1 MKYKHIVH
9 LEIPH
14 PFDRNRKSFVTSEEE
29 AKKTFSQ
36 IFTLLQQGKRIGI
49 LHEIQSFSPDATTV
63 ERGVKHTERLFNR
76 WSREYQHTLGRDIIQ
91 IIILALFSYAIWN
104 IGLISRIVD
113 SLFVLMGDYLNNY
126 ARVVLIIAPLLY
138 MVYSKL
144 LIGDTIFVHR
154 RRFAFLKMREFLKLP
169 VIEQLQHD
177 VRRLIHRITPKEMQ
191 VLLQELATSLEK
203 RDYTQIAL
211 LLQKFRQNTENL
223 NLSWKEHELL
233 TSFHQELEHWS
244 NSNFQQET
252 FTTTSNLPLKE
263 FFSSPFYEEWSSRMA
278 NLFEECSTQ
287 PNPGKT
293 REIAEMFYQLEKK
306 LRIELTAKCEP
317 KQLETLVNYYRE
329 LHLLFS
335 QPQERKKKFIFDP
348 VICDEFFFPPESK
361 FSLTPLRTFLLS
373 SLMIGITFLTFS
385 LHLVDAED
393 FLIVRRFIPGWQ
405 GLWGEKVEVIQKGP
419 IELGGK
425 KFLVSI
431 PRPFGFTH
439 RSTSHP
445 QNVQVSFI
453 LKEVEPPFQGG
464 IIGALRYLW
473 DKGMAFFKEG
483 YGNDFIVLQGDV
495 TFRIENPEKWKQYDF
510 DSLGKER
517 LARDLENY
525 LNSYFEK
532 LQGTYRERFFAE
544 EQDKAREH
552 LAKVSR
558 SAIFKTWVR
567 RFLYPSPLDT
577 YRVGSIYDMYLV
589 GLDWLLRHPR
599 MEGNTEWKEFVE
611 HEMEIIREKME
622 QEHDELIANPLKVR
636 KMFRNPNLFEFADYP
651 GLYQTLIFMAITEL
665 VNNHLI
671 EDLKDQEKIEKISQ
685 EALTYLQKEKAV
697 FCTATGIAIQ
707 SINLRIG
714 KVSYLYY
721 VRMLQRRQN
730 LL

>member
-1 MKYKHIVH
+1 MKYKRVVH

-14 PFDRNRKSFVTSEEE
+14 PFDRNRKSLITSEEE

-36 IFTLLQQGKRIGI
+36 ISALVRPGRRVSI
-49 LHEIQSFSPDATTV
+49 LHEIQSFAPDATTV
-63 ERGVKHTERLFNR
+63 ERGIKHTERLFNR
-76 WSREYQHTLGRDIIQ
+76 WSKEYQHILGRDITQ
-91 IIILALFSYAIWN
+91 IIILALLSYAIWN
-104 IGLISRIVD
+104 IGLIPRIVD

-154 RRFAFLKMREFLKLP
+154 RRFAFLKIKNLLKLP

-177 VRRLIHRITPKEMQ
+177 VRRLIHRITSKETQ
-191 VLLQELATSLEK
+191 ALLQEIATALEK
-203 RDYTQIAL
+203 REYIQIPS
-211 LLQKFRQNTENL
+211 LLQKLRQGIDHL
-223 NLSWKEHELL
+223 NLSWKDREVLV
-233 TSFHQELEHWS
+233 SFHQELEHWS
-244 NSNFQQET
+244 NSHFQQET
-252 FTTTSNLPLKE
+252 CTAIFNLPLHE
-263 FFSSPFYEEWSSRMA
+263 FFSSPFYAEWSSRMA
-278 NLFEECSTQ
+278 KLLEEFSTQ

-293 REIAEMFYQLEKK
+293 QEIAEMFYQLEKQ
-306 LRIELTAKCEP
+306 LRIELTPRCEP
-317 KQLETLVNYYRE
+317 KHLETLVNYYHE
-329 LHLLFS
+329 LYLLFA
-335 QPQERKKKFIFDP
+335 QPFPRKKTPILDT
-348 VICDEFFFPPESK
+348 VIRDEFFYPPESK

-385 LHLVDAED
+385 LHLVDTED

-405 GLWGEKVEVIQKGP
+405 GLWGEKVEVVQEGLVA
-419 IELGGK
+419 LGGK
-425 KFLVSI
+425 KLLVAT

-439 RSTSHP
+439 RSTLHS
-445 QNVQVSFI
+445 QNVHVSFI
-453 LKEVEPPFQGG
+453 LKEVEPSFQGG
-464 IIGALRYLW
+464 ILGTLRYLW

-495 TFRIENPEKWKQYDF
+495 AFRIENPEKWKQYDF

-577 YRVGSIYDMYLV
+577 YRVGSVYDMYLV
-589 GLDWLLRHPR
+589 GLDWLRRHPR

-611 HEMEIIREKME
+611 HEIEIIREKME

-671 EDLKDQEKIEKISQ
+671 EDLKDQEKIKEISH
-685 EALTYLQKEKAV
+685 EALTYLQKEKAR

-707 SINLRIG
+707 SIDLRIG
-714 KVSYLYY
+714 RVSYLYY
-721 VRMLQRRQN
+721 MRMLQRRQN